1 MYAFRAS
8 EANILHLFHSEM
20 FTCLSA
26 FIYVCFSLCILASVP
41 VFVCVHVFEWVLYVV
56 VGVCKWWVCQR
67 LCMVACHNTA
77 DIQAINLLTLWGQFD
92 RGLMLSVTEWNL
104 FIIPNV
110 MVSSLRAF
118 FSSLS
123 VSVSLSLAFPSF
135 LICSLVQ
142 FGNILLISF
151 TYILPFRSRSSLIHV
166 WFSCSASCPGPLA
179 FIIHPPP
186 FILSFGLSLHLL
198 LSFFLFF
205 HSLSLSLS
213 VVHTFTTTFSPSL
226 LNYPL
231 FYLQYLRE
239 YHKTC

>member
-20 FTCLSA
+20 FTCLST

-41 VFVCVHVFEWVLYVV
+41 VFVCVHVFEWVLHVV

-135 LICSLVQ
+135 LIWSLVQ

-179 FIIHPPP
+179 FIIHPPS
-186 FILSFGLSLHLL
+186 FISLLWLITSSFTL
-198 LSFFLFF
+198 FLPLF
-205 HSLSLSLS
+205 SLSLSLGCS
-213 VVHTFTTTFSPSL
+213 YIHHHIYPSL
-226 LNYPL
+226 LSYPL

>member
-1 MYAFRAS
+1 
-8 EANILHLFHSEM
+8 
-20 FTCLSA
+20 
-26 FIYVCFSLCILASVP
+26 
-41 VFVCVHVFEWVLYVV
+41 
-56 VGVCKWWVCQR
+56 
-67 LCMVACHNTA
+67 MVACHNTA
-77 DIQAINLLTLWGQFD
+77 DTQAINLLTLWGQFD

-179 FIIHPPP
+179 FIIHPPS
-186 FILSFGLSLHLL
+186 FISLLWLITLSFTL
-198 LSFFLFF
+198 FLP
-205 HSLSLSLS
+205 HVLSLS
-213 VVHTFTTTFSPSL
+213 VAHTFTTTFSPSL
-226 LNYPL
+226 LIYS
-231 FYLQYLRE
+231 
-239 YHKTC
+239 